1 MDTAQRSYVSLQDPE
16 HLLRDLE
23 RGGLRIVARSGK
35 LVVRPSQAITAE
47 ARELIRENKP
57 DLLRLVRPQPLSAER
72 LAELRKLYRPPG
84 ISAMDLLRAIR
95 PRAGTYLGLPRDTV
109 IPQPELGFFA
119 KALEKGLQNLKTM
132 KHVCRNRD
140 SRKELILL
148 AAVLVPPDWFIQMKE
163 DVLLI
168 HPPADVSVIE
178 EMLQKGFK
186 HNFVERKKKSD

>member
-119 KALEKGLQNLKTM
+119 KALEQGLQNSKTI
-132 KHVCRNRD
+132 KHVCRNHD
-140 SRKELILL
+140 SRKELTLL
-148 AAVLVPPDWFIQMKE
+148 AAVLVPSGWFIQVKKH
-163 DVLLI
+163 VLLV

>member
-1 MDTAQRSYVSLQDPE
+1 MSTMDTAQRSYVSLQDPE

-95 PRAGTYLGLPRDTV
+95 PRPGTYLGLPRNTV
-109 IPQPELGFFA
+109 TPQPELGFFA
-119 KALEKGLQNLKTM
+119 KALEQGLENSMTV
-132 KHVCRNRD
+132 KHICRNRD
-140 SRKELILL
+140 SRKELTLL
-148 AAVLVPPDWFIQMKE
+148 AAVLVPSDWFIQMKE

-168 HPPADVSVIE
+168 HPPADVSLI
-178 EMLQKGFK
+178 
-186 HNFVERKKKSD
+186 VEQLRGCLKPSVSGGM